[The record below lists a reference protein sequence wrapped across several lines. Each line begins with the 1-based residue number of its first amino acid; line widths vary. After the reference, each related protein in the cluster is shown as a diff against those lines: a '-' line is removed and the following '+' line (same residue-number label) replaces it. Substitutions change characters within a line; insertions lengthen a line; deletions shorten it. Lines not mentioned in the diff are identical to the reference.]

1 MEDDIE
7 LRYGTVCTVAEEL
20 SEEALSECIRTADA
34 VNQPQFVP
42 NKSVEIVEDDFESY
56 EIMYSNGEL
65 QPPSEPLVRSV
76 FQSDIFDEEV
86 FHVHS
91 YLEAGIFEDGIQQH
105 RKMIG
110 GVDEFTL
117 AVFTNTYT
125 IDKEVDDVISSVSAV
140 SVDDQDVEVG
150 AISLSQDE
158 WEITISDDPVET
170 TITVANTSGKELNKE
185 EFEEGFQ
192 SQKKEAR
199 SKVTE
204 IFE

>member
-20 SEEALSECIRTADA
+20 SEEALLECIRTADA

-42 NKSVEIVEDDFESY
+42 NKSVEIVEDDFEAY
-56 EIMYSNGEL
+56 EIMYSDGEL

-76 FQSDIFDEEV
+76 FQSDIFREEI

-91 YLEAGIFEDGIQQH
+91 YLDAEIFEDGIQQH
-105 RKMIG
+105 WQMMG

-125 IDKEVDDVISSVSAV
+125 TDREVDDVISTVSAI
-140 SVDDQDVEVG
+140 SIDDQAGEIG
-150 AISLSQDE
+150 AISFNQDK
-158 WEITISDDPVET
+158 WQITISDEPMET
-170 TITVANTSGKELNKE
+170 TITVSNTSGKEVKRD
-185 EFEEGFQ
+185 EFEDELQ
-192 SQKKEAR
+192 SHKKEAW

-204 IFE
+204 VFE